1 MTWPGLEERKTSS
14 GIRFAS
20 AGSALDFLPP
30 ISSPSAS
37 RLLGIGGAT
46 GGFGFTNIGGGI
58 LGRPPGGGGGGI
70 PEDKK
75 DTRLDELEGYISL
88 TCQPSPPREV
98 STRGDS
104 CHFRLGQHLLF

>member
-1 MTWPGLEERKTSS
+1 M
-14 GIRFAS
+14 
-20 AGSALDFLPP
+20 
-30 ISSPSAS
+30 
-37 RLLGIGGAT
+37 GGAT

-75 DTRLDELEGYISL
+75 DTRLDELEGYTSL
-88 TCQPSPPREV
+88 SYQPSPPREV

-104 CHFRLGQHLLF
+104 

>member
-1 MTWPGLEERKTSS
+1 MSS

-46 GGFGFTNIGGGI
+46 GGLGFTNGGGGI
-58 LGRPPGGGGGGI
+58 LGSPPGGGGGGT
-70 PEDKK
+70 PRDK
-75 DTRLDELEGYISL
+75 
-88 TCQPSPPREV
+88 QV
-98 STRGDS
+98 
-104 CHFRLGQHLLF
+104 Q